1 MKRLAPVVILFLF
14 AMIAWNVFSRSHGV
28 DVDFGDGN
36 FDGPF
41 GAVIGLIAAGG
52 GLLIGGVVLLFV
64 GALLTVV
71 FAGVGVVLAMVA
83 ALVAVVIAAALAPL
97 LLPVLIPVALIWWFV
112 SRSSRR
118 KEKVLVG

>member
-1 MKRLAPVVILFLF
+1 MKRLAPVAILFLF

-28 DVDFGDGN
+28 DLDFDDG
-36 FDGPF
+36 DGPF
-41 GAVIGLIAAGG
+41 GALVGLLAAGG

-97 LLPVLIPVALIWWFV
+97 LLPVLIPLTLIWWFV
-112 SRSSRR
+112 SRSNKR
-118 KEKVLVG
+118 KEKVPAG